1 MLRIDT
7 DALRRDK
14 SISLGAGDIVFD
26 RDPVRYGFLRK
37 KQFGRVKRWLS
48 KENCYYKASRIS
60 RIDITTM

>member
-37 KQFGRVKRWLS
+37 KQFGRMKRWLS
-48 KENCYYKASRIS
+48 KKTAIIKQAEFHE
-60 RIDITTM
+60 